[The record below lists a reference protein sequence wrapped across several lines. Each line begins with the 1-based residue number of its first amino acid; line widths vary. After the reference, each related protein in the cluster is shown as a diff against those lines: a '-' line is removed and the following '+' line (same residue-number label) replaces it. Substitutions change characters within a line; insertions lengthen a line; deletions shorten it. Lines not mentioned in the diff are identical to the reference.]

1 MSKKQRINWDNLGF
15 NAYETN
21 SMFIAKFNSAG
32 KCLDKGLVPYGDIK
46 LSPAASVLNY
56 GQGVFEGTKA
66 YETSKK
72 HVVFFRL
79 EDNAKRLN
87 NSCLRLCMPK
97 IPKKMFVRAVK
108 DTVFDNL
115 EFIPKKDQG
124 SLYIRPLLF
133 GSGPDLGVKPSSN
146 YTFLVYVT
154 PVGSYFQSG
163 LKSLN
168 VFVTDKYHRVASKS
182 IGFAKAIGNYSS
194 TLLPY
199 REIKEA
205 GYDEIVFLNASNENI
220 IDEARSAN
228 IFVLKDR
235 ILKTPP
241 TNGSI
246 LPGITRD
253 SVLKIGKTIFDLN
266 VREEDI
272 TVKDLINSDEVFFTG
287 TAVIIAPVGSITFNN
302 KKYAYKSSYSDSM
315 TNQIRETLIDI
326 QNENIE
332 DPFGWISPLNDK

>member
-1 MSKKQRINWDNLGF
+1 MKQNINWNKLGF
-15 NAYETN
+15 NAHETK
-21 SMFIAKFNSAG
+21 SMYIAKFDSNG

-46 LSPAASVLNY
+46 LSPAATVLNY

-79 EDNAKRLN
+79 DENAKRFN
-87 NSCLRLCMPK
+87 NSCLRLCMPE
-97 IPKKMFVRAVK
+97 IPDQMFVNAVK
-108 DTVFDNL
+108 ETVLDNL
-115 EFIPKKDQG
+115 EYMPKKEQG
-124 SLYIRPLLF
+124 SLYIRPLAF
-133 GSGPDLGVKPSSN
+133 GSGSDLGVKPSSK

-168 VFVTDKYHRVASKS
+168 VFVTDKYHRVATKS

-194 TLLPY
+194 TLLPFK
-199 REIKEA
+199 EITEA

-228 IFVLKDR
+228 IFVLKDK
-235 ILKTPP
+235 ILKTPCID
-241 TNGSI
+241 GSI

-253 SVLKIGKTIFDLN
+253 SVLKIGKKLFDLE
-266 VREEDI
+266 VRQEDVALEE
-272 TVKDLINSDEVFFTG
+272 LLNADEVFFTG
-287 TAVIIAPVGSITFNN
+287 TAVIVAPVGSITFNN
-302 KKYAYKSSYSDSM
+302 KKIEYIKSYSDSM
-315 TNQIRETLIDI
+315 TKKIREALIDI
-326 QNENIE
+326 QNENIA
-332 DPFGWISPLNDK
+332 DPFGWISPLN

>member
-1 MSKKQRINWDNLGF
+1 MSKKQKIDWHNLGF
-15 NAYETN
+15 NAHETK
-21 SMFIAKFNSAG
+21 SMYIAKLDSNG

-79 EDNAKRLN
+79 EDNAKRFN
-87 NSCLRLCMPK
+87 NSCLRLCMPE
-97 IPKKMFVRAVK
+97 IPKKMFINAVK
-108 DTVFDNL
+108 DTVLDNL
-115 EFIPKKDQG
+115 EYIPKKEQG
-124 SLYIRPLLF
+124 SLYIRPLAF

-146 YTFLVYVT
+146 YTFLVYVS

-163 LKSLN
+163 VKSLN
-168 VFVTDKYHRVASKS
+168 VFVTDKYHRVATKS
-182 IGFAKAIGNYSS
+182 IGFAKAIGNYSG
-194 TLLPY
+194 TLLPF
-199 REIKEA
+199 REITEA

-228 IFVLKDR
+228 IFVLKNR

-246 LPGITRD
+246 LPGVTRD
-253 SVLKIGKTIFDLN
+253 SVLKIGKTLFNLN
-266 VREEDI
+266 IREENV
-272 TVKDLINSDEVFFTG
+272 TLEDLINADEVFFTG

-302 KKYAYKSSYSDSM
+302 KKNDYISSYSDSM
-315 TNQIRETLIDI
+315 TKKIRETLIDI

-332 DPFGWISPLNDK
+332 DPFGWISPLYNK